1 MATLGTQTQ
10 ATLNFLLGLEAD
22 GETPRNP
29 IIWLSW
35 SNDGGH
41 NWSNE
46 VEMNLGKV
54 GEYAYRCIAR
64 RLGRARDR
72 VYQIKYTDTAPLRIV
87 DAYLKAAPG
96 GFGPTPRLSDVARR
110 QA

>member
-1 MATLGTQTQ
+1 MAQGAQVSL
-10 ATLNFLLGLEAD
+10 TLNWLLGLEAD
-22 GETPRNP
+22 GETTRNP

-46 VEMNLGKV
+46 VQMNLGQV
-54 GEYAYRCIAR
+54 GQYAYRCIAR

-72 VYQIKYTDTAPLRIV
+72 VYQIRYSDTAPLRIV

-96 GFGPTPRLSDVARR
+96 GLQPTPRLADIARR